1 MKLVLFD
8 LGSTL
13 EDRNVL
19 LPGALQLLQ
28 DISALCDDD
37 GDPVLLAL
45 GSDFDAP
52 AEKYYDIIEKLGIRS
67 FFEPVTAR
75 VTLSG
80 EVGVR
85 KPAEEFFAAAVTK
98 AEPALT
104 FEDVMFVTENRTH
117 VQAARMLGMHAIQV
131 RPPGGAGGDVSSL
144 SELLPHIREFVGS

>member
-13 EDRNVL
+13 EDRDVL

-52 AEKYYDIIEKLGIRS
+52 AESTTTSSKNWESVRFSNRS
-67 FFEPVTAR
+67 PRASRCPVR
-75 VTLSG
+75 SG
-80 EVGVR
+80 CASR
-85 KPAEEFFAAAVTK
+85 
-98 AEPALT
+98 
-104 FEDVMFVTENRTH
+104 R
-117 VQAARMLGMHAIQV
+117 R
-131 RPPGGAGGDVSSL
+131 SS
-144 SELLPHIREFVGS
+144 SRRR

>member
-13 EDRNVL
+13 EDRGVL

-28 DISALCDDD
+28 DISVLCDDD

-67 FFEPVTAR
+67 FFRTGHRAR
-75 VTLSG
+75 HA
-80 EVGVR
+80 VR
-85 KPAEEFFAAAVTK
+85 
-98 AEPALT
+98 
-104 FEDVMFVTENRTH
+104 
-117 VQAARMLGMHAIQV
+117 
-131 RPPGGAGGDVSSL
+131 
-144 SELLPHIREFVGS
+144 